1 MLLLTLRSCGAAAR
15 PLALLRA
22 LGHRLRARLRALRL
36 PLPRRLVPPRLRRRA
51 RLRRAVRRHRGD
63 GALAR
68 RLLRRALRQHG
79 GRGAAALLRA
89 ARLPPARLPPAAFA
103 GLAALAGR
111 TSSPG
116 TGKPLATMSRGRRR
130 PRRTYLCVLHEPSW
144 AVCLLSWSRGHAL
157 IHGPAIVVSNSAWAA
172 APTSATCAALRS
184 TSAQPPHRTSAL
196 PRNSSMG
203 MAAGFIS
210 TLGFSDEKPFGSP
223 ARCHRKSS
231 DQRTRSL

>member
-15 PLALLRA
+15 RWRSCARSATACARACARSACLCLAVSFRRASAAARASAVRFAAIAAMARWRAACFAARFASTAGVAPPPSSAPRAAARPLAA
-22 LGHRLRARLRALRL
+22 G
-36 PLPRRLVPPRLRRRA
+36 RLRRLGRP
-51 RLRRAVRRHRGD
+51 RRPDLLAGHGEAVGD
-63 GALAR
+63 
-68 RLLRRALRQHG
+68 HV
-79 GRGAAALLRA
+79 GAA
-89 ARLPPARLPPAAFA
+89 
-103 GLAALAGR
+103 
-111 TSSPG
+111 
-116 TGKPLATMSRGRRR
+116 RRR